1 MTPTQHKILRYIWMK
16 KQTTIRDISQNLRID
31 SSTVSR
37 NLKSLIDDGL
47 VMISGELNPSSSGGR
62 KTKLFSLNH
71 LKYLILGLGIEQSE
85 LSMVLLDLNGD
96 IAEKSY
102 DLVNMKKE
110 EIVSAICEKVKKYES
125 LFNKILGISIA
136 MPGIIDTRKGEI
148 IYCAAL
154 GLKNFP
160 LLGKLREKFDF
171 NYQIM
176 NDANAASAAFSN
188 RWRNLVYFLIS
199 IPFDLRRPVG
209 IGAGIW
215 LNGRNFL
222 GSNMSAGEFELG
234 ALPPLFGDRK
244 VRLTL
249 KGFKRRKQL
258 KLDEISSFLESLI
271 SYLTTSIYLLDPE
284 GVVIGGD
291 INLFPKSIHRILI
304 ERIKKRIDKRPISKT
319 EIIID
324 DSGIES
330 IAIGSAK
337 AFLNRF
343 MNEYDFAIKLLK
355 GR

>member
-1 MTPTQHKILRYIWMK
+1 MTPTQHRIFRYIWTK
-16 KQTTIRDISQNLRID
+16 KQTTIKDISQNLQID

-37 NLKSLIDDGL
+37 NLKSLIDKGF
-47 VMISGELNPSSSGGR
+47 VITSGELNPGSSGGR

-85 LSMVLLDLNGD
+85 LSMVLLDLYGNVV
-96 IAEKSY
+96 EKSY
-102 DLVNMKKE
+102 DLVDMKKE
-110 EIVSAICEKVKKYES
+110 EIVNAICEKVRKYEN
-125 LFNKILGISIA
+125 LFRKILGISIA
-136 MPGIIDTRKGEI
+136 MPGIIDTQRGEI

-154 GLKNFP
+154 GLERFP
-160 LLGKLREKFDF
+160 LLMKLREKFNF
-171 NYQIM
+171 SYQIM

-215 LNGRNFL
+215 LNGKNFL

-234 ALPPLFGDRK
+234 ALPPLFGDKK
-244 VRLTL
+244 VKLTL
-249 KGFKRRKQL
+249 KGLKKRKQL
-258 KLDEISSFLESLI
+258 KLNEISSFLDSLV

-291 INLFPKSIHRILI
+291 INLLPKSIHEILI
-304 ERIKKRIDKRPISKT
+304 ERIKERIDKRPISKT

-337 AFLNRF
+337 AFLNKF